1 MDKRWIE
8 DAVVST
14 MSTATAI
21 IIIIN
26 FVAGACHCPLRLRLS
41 PWRGRQLIFMRSQN
55 VCVCVCE
62 VEPCCCHLSYGC
74 ASARAI
80 FSPSFKQIAHVGSV
94 AFYITEI
101 HSFSLRYEFS
111 RRIFSFTFDSRP
123 HGDSFLHGC
132 MHSLFALTNIQMNKR
147 RR

>member
-62 VEPCCCHLSYGC
+62 VDAIWALLLSSVIWMCERARDIFAIIQTDRPCWFRCLLYHRNSFIFPTLRVQSTYFLFYFWF
-74 ASARAI
+74 SAARWQ
-80 FSPSFKQIAHVGSV
+80 FSPWLH
-94 AFYITEI
+94 AFPFRSDKY
-101 HSFSLRYEFS
+101 
-111 RRIFSFTFDSRP
+111 
-123 HGDSFLHGC
+123 
-132 MHSLFALTNIQMNKR
+132 TNE
-147 RR
+147 